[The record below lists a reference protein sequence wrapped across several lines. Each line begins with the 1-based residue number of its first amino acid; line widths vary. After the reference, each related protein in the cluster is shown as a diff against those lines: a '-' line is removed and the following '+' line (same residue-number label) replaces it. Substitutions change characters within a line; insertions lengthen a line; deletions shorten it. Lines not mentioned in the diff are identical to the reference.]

1 MEKFNCD
8 KCGRE
13 FDNKKSLRQHKN
25 DKHWVA
31 VHHTPRKQFPLKY
44 VALGVISLVA
54 IGTGFFAYS
63 NTTGNFIET
72 LGEEI
77 PIEGRTHVAEGSD
90 IIYKNSNPPTS
101 GNHWPQPAQWGF
113 YLSPLPDEQ
122 LVHNLEHGGIWISYN
137 DIDEETKSKLGVIA
151 SKYPLA
157 VISAPRPENDD
168 KIAVASWGKLLK
180 LDSLDEELIEK
191 FIKSN
196 INKAP
201 EPLASLGQPSIKLGG
216 AFPDFEV
223 TEVDGRKIT
232 KESLQGKPAI
242 IWFTTSWCTPCQ
254 IGAREVS
261 RLDNE
266 LGGNAFD
273 VLVIFVDPREKN
285 SDLINWRTKFANED
299 WMVAFD
305 NEITQLA
312 ARTDIRFLDSKFIL
326 DKNGVVRDIDFKT
339 ADEKYLNTIK
349 KMMEEG

>member
-1 MEKFNCD
+1 MEKFNCN
-8 KCGRE
+8 KCGKE
-13 FDNKKSLRQHKN
+13 FDNKKSLRQHEN
-25 DKHWVA
+25 DKHRVA
-31 VHHTPRKQFPLKY
+31 VYRAPRKQFPLKY
-44 VALGVISLVA
+44 VVLGVISLVA
-54 IGTGFFAYS
+54 VGTGFFAYS
-63 NTTGNFIET
+63 NTTET
-72 LGEEI
+72 LGEGI
-77 PIEGRTHVAEGSD
+77 PIEGRTHVAEGTD

-101 GNHWPQPAQWGF
+101 GNHWPQPARWGF

-137 DIDEETKSKLGVIA
+137 DVDEETKSKLGAIA

-157 VISAPRPENDD
+157 VIITPRPENDD
-168 KIAVASWGKLLK
+168 KIAVASWGRLLK
-180 LDSLDEELIEK
+180 LDSLDEQLVEK
-191 FIKSN
+191 FITSN

-201 EPLASLGQPSIKLGG
+201 EKGASLEQPSIELGG

-266 LGGNAFD
+266 LGGEAFD
-273 VLVIFVDPREKN
+273 ILVIFVDPREKN

-305 NEITQLA
+305 NEKTQLA
-312 ARTDIRFLDSKFIL
+312 ARADIRFLDSKFIL
-326 DKNGVVRDIDFKT
+326 DKNGDVQNIDVEIVNENFLNILKKVV
-339 ADEKYLNTIK
+339 
-349 KMMEEG
+349 EEG